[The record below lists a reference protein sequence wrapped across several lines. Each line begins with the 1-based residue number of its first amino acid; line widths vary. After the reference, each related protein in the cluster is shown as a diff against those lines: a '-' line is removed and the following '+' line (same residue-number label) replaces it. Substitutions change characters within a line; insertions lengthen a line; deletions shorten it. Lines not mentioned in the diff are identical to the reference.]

1 MRTVGGKEAEVQVRE
16 KENERGEAV
25 RLERSWK
32 KGGEGRRGPSVWE
45 ETGKDESYFLA
56 VKQPTQ

>member
-1 MRTVGGKEAEVQVRE
+1 MRE

-32 KGGEGRRGPSVWE
+32 EGGEGRRGPSVWE
-45 ETGKDESYFLA
+45 ETGKDGSYFLA